1 MPMNKTIQTPLPL
14 LLALLLWGPPA
25 PAADNNFA
33 LDPEP
38 VRPRGL
44 ADGPVPTIEAT
55 VPLPPWPR
63 DADLIAFV
71 PDGPQT
77 PLRYA
82 IDGKNLKLGDA
93 RGTEVHYTLVIE
105 SASGT
110 RNLSFE
116 GIRCTLRGAYK
127 TFAYGSDGRFT
138 RAPAGEWQPLD
149 RDSGAYREDLRLRFC
164 VPREMHARPVKDLLR
179 ALRGRI
185 AATEGTGFQAQ

>member
-1 MPMNKTIQTPLPL
+1 MPMNKTIQTRLPL

-25 PAADNNFA
+25 PAENNFLQDLA
-33 LDPEP
+33 P

-44 ADGPVPTIEAT
+44 SDGEPVPTIEAT

-77 PLRYA
+77 PLRFA

-116 GIRCTLRGAYK
+116 AIRCTLRGAYK
-127 TFAYGSDGRFT
+127 TIAYGSDGRFT
-138 RAPAGEWQPLD
+138 RAPAAEWQPLD
-149 RDSGAYREDLRLRFC
+149 RDSGAYREDLRQRFC
-164 VPREMHARPVKDLLR
+164 VPREMRARPVKDLLR